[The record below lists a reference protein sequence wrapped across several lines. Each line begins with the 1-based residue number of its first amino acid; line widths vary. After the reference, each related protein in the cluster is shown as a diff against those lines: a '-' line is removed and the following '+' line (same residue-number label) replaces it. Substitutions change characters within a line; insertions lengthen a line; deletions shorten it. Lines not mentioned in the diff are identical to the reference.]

1 MNTTQQDSAMSVFI
15 YEVIIFFDFSFF
27 FVYHKKLHKTSIT
40 VLLAYVTLNFM
51 DTSRPMGV
59 INSGAHQV
67 LDYVDLALD
76 LRPCEH
82 SHRNQLV
89 VKRSLSC
96 THLCKCQKV
105 QNDVSLTYLLATSR
119 TLQKINM
126 PTEGEASA

>member
-1 MNTTQQDSAMSVFI
+1 MNRTQQDSAMSVL
-15 YEVIIFFDFSFF
+15 YEVIIFFDFSL
-27 FVYHKKLHKTSIT
+27 YTTKKLHKTSIT
-40 VLLAYVTLNFM
+40 VLLACVTLNFM

-76 LRPCEH
+76 LRPCK
-82 SHRNQLV
+82 HRNQLV
-89 VKRSLSC
+89 VKRSLSW
-96 THLCKCQKV
+96 THLCTCQKV
-105 QNDVSLTYLLATSR
+105 QNDDSLTYLLATSR

>member
-1 MNTTQQDSAMSVFI
+1 MYTTQQDSAMSVL

-40 VLLAYVTLNFM
+40 VLLACITLNFM
-51 DTSRPMGV
+51 DMSRPMGV

-67 LDYVDLALD
+67 LDYVDPALD
-76 LRPCEH
+76 LRPCK
-82 SHRNQLV
+82 HRNQLV

-96 THLCKCQKV
+96 THLCTCQKV

-119 TLQKINM
+119 TLQKIDM

>member
-1 MNTTQQDSAMSVFI
+1 MNTTQQDSAMSVL

-27 FVYHKKLHKTSIT
+27 FVYHRKLHKTSIT
-40 VLLAYVTLNFM
+40 VLLVCVTLNFM
-51 DTSRPMGV
+51 DTSRPMGA

-76 LRPCEH
+76 LRSCKH

-96 THLCKCQKV
+96 THLCTCQKV

-126 PTEGEASA
+126 STEGEASA